1 MSRPLFLFPLLLLAL
16 ALGGCE
22 GKKTA
27 AQLNLEK
34 QKAWQAQKKE
44 RAART
49 YQELIEKFPDS
60 EHVAEAKQR
69 LAAIGPVATPKGSTP
84 RPAGTSPKA
93 SPAKK

>member
-1 MSRPLFLFPLLLLAL
+1 MLRPLFVLPLLLAL
-16 ALGGCE
+16 AFAACG

-27 AQLNLEK
+27 AELNLEK
-34 QKAWQAQKKE
+34 QKAWQAEKKI

-49 YQELIEKFPDS
+49 YQDLIEKFPDS

-69 LAAIGPVATPKGSTP
+69 LAVLGPVATPKGSSP